1 MCSIALNTKLLR
13 DDVSNTVEKPGRFVF
28 LTMVMFVDD
37 LFSRVASPRDP

>member
-13 DDVSNTVEKPGRFVF
+13 DDVSNTVEKPGRF

-37 LFSRVASPRDP
+37 LFSRVASPRDL